1 MGTVSGHVAVE
12 LTELVGGTTLGG
24 THGGSNRLEGA
35 AETGGGLSVGS
46 TGGGRGGTTSGV
58 DLGGQGVHV
67 GLHGGINILG
77 LLGEGT
83 SEGGDL
89 VVGLLDL
96 LGGLSLEGKEGTVH
110 GTDGV
115 VELMLGGPLGRGD
128 GTSDGSTASGVLA
141 GSSTLLGV
149 GSRESMLG
157 HLHGGDEVLLSLGSG
172 GADSVEELTAHLTAG
187 SLGGETEVLNLGGG
201 LLGELGHLRGDT
213 HVEGGLGL
221 LVHVLELLLGLHHA
235 DLTLVHGT
243 LDGSLKLH
251 LVGLHD
257 GGELG
262 AATGVLHGVGTDD
275 TSELVHLTLELLVV
289 ADNVSVESGHA
300 LGEVGLGGAELISDV
315 ETSVTG
321 LGSELA
327 VDLHLGLLGLGDG
340 SVELASLLG
349 EHVGGVR
356 AVLLHGGTDLVEL
369 SGVVVSHGLEA
380 GIGGSLVGLDEV
392 LKLTVL
398 LKVLLVTL
406 VSDLDHAVGLGTH
419 IGVHLGLLELVLV
432 HGTGELGDA
441 SVGLGDLLLH
451 GGAEKVDLG
460 LELSLG
466 GGDTGLGLGLSGGDV
481 LDGLGEVAV
490 VQGLGGVE
498 GRSHTG
504 SGRLKGHIGVV
515 TVSGHLGAHTTEVSG
530 GLGNHNLELVVS
542 PLASGLVLGSE
553 LSSEL
558 GTTLGSLSASVGDL
572 LVELRHGTLE
582 SLAGGLGVL
591 LDLGNARV
599 DRGFVCG
606 HGALLCLHGNA
617 ELVGGMSLVAGH
629 TGTDLLGTT
638 DVGTVATV
646 SKGSST
652 VEAALHE
659 AHGTCEV
666 ILGLLGVHS
675 HLVKE
680 RLLQLLAS
688 GLVESK
694 VAVHLGTHGSNVAL
708 ASGLLGSDLFL
719 DVGKVVRQAHAAIGG
734 VGENGA
740 SLLDIGGIHRGWAT
754 NSVHALRRSE
764 HGLTLYIIA
773 RIGSDVHDRAAHGQA
788 TQECKGDTRTSHL
801 VSRHLNPNN
810 CMRGVEAPM

>member
-1 MGTVSGHVAVE
+1 M
-12 LTELVGGTTLGG
+12 
-24 THGGSNRLEGA
+24 NRSL
-35 AETGGGLSVGS
+35 
-46 TGGGRGGTTSGV
+46 
-58 DLGGQGVHV
+58 
-67 GLHGGINILG
+67 
-77 LLGEGT
+77 
-83 SEGGDL
+83 L

-115 VELMLGGPLGRGD
+115 VELTLGSTLGGSD

-141 GSSTLLGV
+141 GSGALLGV
-149 GSRESMLG
+149 GLGESSLG
-157 HLHGGDEVLLSLGSG
+157 DLDGSSEVLLSLLG
-172 GADSVEELTAHLTAG
+172 GGFHGHHHLLTHLSAG
-187 SLGGETEVLNLGGG
+187 SLGGHAQTVDLGGG
-201 LLGELGHLRGDT
+201 VLGELGHLRGDT
-213 HVEGGLGL
+213 HVEGRLGL
-221 LVHVLELLLGLHHA
+221 LVHVLELHLGLHHA
-235 DLTLVHGT
+235 DLTLVDGT
-243 LDGSLKLH
+243 SDGSLKLH

-262 AATGVLHGVGTDD
+262 AATGVLHSVGTDD

-300 LGEVGLGGAELISDV
+300 LGEVGLRGAELISDV

-349 EHVGGVR
+349 EHVGSMR
-356 AVLLHGGTDLVEL
+356 AVLLHGGAHLVEL
-369 SGVVVSHGLEA
+369 SGVMVSHGLEA

-406 VSDLDHAVGLGTH
+406 VSDLDHTVGLGTH

-490 VQGLGGVE
+490 VQGLGSVE

-582 SLAGGLGVL
+582 SLAGGL
-591 LDLGNARV
+591 A
-599 DRGFVCG
+599 
-606 HGALLCLHGNA
+606 
-617 ELVGGMSLVAGH
+617 
-629 TGTDLLGTT
+629 
-638 DVGTVATV
+638 
-646 SKGSST
+646 
-652 VEAALHE
+652 
-659 AHGTCEV
+659 
-666 ILGLLGVHS
+666 
-675 HLVKE
+675 
-680 RLLQLLAS
+680 
-688 GLVESK
+688 
-694 VAVHLGTHGSNVAL
+694 
-708 ASGLLGSDLFL
+708 
-719 DVGKVVRQAHAAIGG
+719 
-734 VGENGA
+734 
-740 SLLDIGGIHRGWAT
+740 
-754 NSVHALRRSE
+754 
-764 HGLTLYIIA
+764 
-773 RIGSDVHDRAAHGQA
+773 
-788 TQECKGDTRTSHL
+788 
-801 VSRHLNPNN
+801 
-810 CMRGVEAPM
+810 

>member
-12 LTELVGGTTLGG
+12 LTELVGDTTLGG

-67 GLHGGINILG
+67 GLHGGIDILG

-96 LGGLSLEGKEGTVH
+96 LGSLSLEGKEGTVH

-115 VELMLGGPLGRGD
+115 VELTLGSTLGGSD

-141 GSSTLLGV
+141 GSGALLGV
-149 GSRESMLG
+149 GLGEALLG
-157 HLHGGDEVLLSLGSG
+157 HLHGSDEVLLSLGSG

-257 GGELG
+257 SGELG

-275 TSELVHLTLELLVV
+275 TSELVHLTLEL
-289 ADNVSVESGHA
+289 
-300 LGEVGLGGAELISDV
+300 
-315 ETSVTG
+315 
-321 LGSELA
+321 
-327 VDLHLGLLGLGDG
+327 GDG

-349 EHVGGVR
+349 EHVRGVR

-481 LDGLGEVAV
+481 LDSLGEVAV

-591 LDLGNARV
+591 LDLGSIDSDVLVGLGNARV

-629 TGTDLLGTT
+629 TGADELGTT

-680 RLLQLLAS
+680 SLLQLLAS

-773 RIGSDVHDRAAHGQA
+773 RIGSDVH
-788 TQECKGDTRTSHL
+788 
-801 VSRHLNPNN
+801 
-810 CMRGVEAPM
+810 

>member
-115 VELMLGGPLGRGD
+115 VELTLGSTLGGSD

-141 GSSTLLGV
+141 GSGALLGV
-149 GSRESMLG
+149 GLGEALLG
-157 HLHGGDEVLLSLGSG
+157 HLHGSDEVLLSLGSG
-172 GADSVEELTAHLTAG
+172 GADSVEELTAHLGT
-187 SLGGETEVLNLGGG
+187 SRLGGETEVLNLGGG

-213 HVEGGLGL
+213 HVEGRLGL

-235 DLTLVHGT
+235 DLTLVDGT

-251 LVGLHD
+251 LVSLHD

-262 AATGVLHGVGTDD
+262 TATRVLHGVGTDD

-300 LGEVGLGGAELISDV
+300 LGEVGLRGAELISDV

-515 TVSGHLGAHTTEVSG
+515 TVSGHLGAHTAEVSG
-530 GLGNHNLELVVS
+530 GLGNHNLEFVVS
-542 PLASGLVLGSE
+542 PLASLLDLGSIDSDV
-553 LSSEL
+553 L
-558 GTTLGSLSASVGDL
+558 VG
-572 LVELRHGTLE
+572 
-582 SLAGGLGVL
+582 
-591 LDLGNARV
+591 LGNARV

-629 TGTDLLGTT
+629 TGTDELGTT

-680 RLLQLLAS
+680 SLLQLLAS

-788 TQECKGDTRTSHL
+788 TQECKGDTRTCGPRQGSC
-801 VSRHLNPNN
+801 RP
-810 CMRGVEAPM
+810 C

>member
-1 MGTVSGHVAVE
+1 MGTVGGHVAVE
-12 LTELVGGTTLGG
+12 LTELAGSTTLGG
-24 THGGSNRLEGA
+24 THGGRNRLEGA
-35 AETGGGLSVGS
+35 AETGGGLGVGS
-46 TGGGRGGTTSGV
+46 TGGRRGAAASGV
-58 DLGGQGVHV
+58 DLGSQGVHV
-67 GLHGGINILG
+67 GLHGGVDVLG
-77 LLGEGT
+77 LLSEGT
-83 SEGGDL
+83 GVGGHL

-96 LGGLSLEGKEGTVH
+96 LGGLSLEG
-110 GTDGV
+110 
-115 VELMLGGPLGRGD
+115 
-128 GTSDGSTASGVLA
+128 
-141 GSSTLLGV
+141 SSTLLGV
-149 GSRESMLG
+149 GSGEGLLG
-157 HLHGGDEVLLSLGSG
+157 HLHGSDEVLLSLGSG

-187 SLGGETEVLNLGGG
+187 SLGGETEVLDLGSG

-300 LGEVGLGGAELISDV
+300 IGEVGLRGAELISDV

-349 EHVGGVR
+349 EHVRGVR

-406 VSDLDHAVGLGTH
+406 VSDLDHTVGLGTH

-490 VQGLGGVE
+490 VQGLSGVE

-558 GTTLGSLSASVGDL
+558 GTALGSLSASVGNL
-572 LVELRHGTLE
+572 LVELGHSTLE
-582 SLAGGLGVL
+582 RLAGGLGVL
-591 LDLGNARV
+591 LDLGSIDSDVLVGLGNARV

-617 ELVGGMSLVAGH
+617 ELVGGMSLVASD
-629 TGTDLLGTT
+629 TGTD
-638 DVGTVATV
+638 
-646 SKGSST
+646 
-652 VEAALHE
+652 E
-659 AHGTCEV
+659 
-666 ILGLLGVHS
+666 
-675 HLVKE
+675 
-680 RLLQLLAS
+680 
-688 GLVESK
+688 
-694 VAVHLGTHGSNVAL
+694 
-708 ASGLLGSDLFL
+708 
-719 DVGKVVRQAHAAIGG
+719 
-734 VGENGA
+734 
-740 SLLDIGGIHRGWAT
+740 
-754 NSVHALRRSE
+754 
-764 HGLTLYIIA
+764 
-773 RIGSDVHDRAAHGQA
+773 
-788 TQECKGDTRTSHL
+788 
-801 VSRHLNPNN
+801 
-810 CMRGVEAPM
+810 

>member
-1 MGTVSGHVAVE
+1 M
-12 LTELVGGTTLGG
+12 
-24 THGGSNRLEGA
+24 NRSL
-35 AETGGGLSVGS
+35 
-46 TGGGRGGTTSGV
+46 
-58 DLGGQGVHV
+58 
-67 GLHGGINILG
+67 
-77 LLGEGT
+77 
-83 SEGGDL
+83 L

-115 VELMLGGPLGRGD
+115 VELTLGSTLGGSD

-141 GSSTLLGV
+141 GSGALLGV
-149 GSRESMLG
+149 GLGEALLG
-157 HLHGGDEVLLSLGSG
+157 HLHGSDEVLLSLGSG

-275 TSELVHLTLELLVV
+275 TSELVHLPLELLVV

-300 LGEVGLGGAELISDV
+300 LGEVGLGGAELVSDV

-392 LKLTVL
+392 LQLTVL

-406 VSDLDHAVGLGTH
+406 VSDLDHTVGLGTH

-441 SVGLGDLLLH
+441 SIGLGDLLLH

-460 LELSLG
+460 LDLSLG
-466 GGDTGLGLGLSGGDV
+466 GGDV

-490 VQGLGGVE
+490 VQGLSGVE

-542 PLASGLVLGSE
+542 PLASGL
-553 LSSEL
+553 
-558 GTTLGSLSASVGDL
+558 
-572 LVELRHGTLE
+572 
-582 SLAGGLGVL
+582 GVL
-591 LDLGNARV
+591 LDLGSIDSDVLVGLGNARV

-680 RLLQLLAS
+680 SLLQLLAS

-773 RIGSDVHDRAAHGQA
+773 RIGSDVHDRAAHAQA
-788 TQECKGDTRTSHL
+788 TQECKGETRTSHL

-810 CMRGVEAPM
+810 CMR

>member
-1 MGTVSGHVAVE
+1 M
-12 LTELVGGTTLGG
+12 
-24 THGGSNRLEGA
+24 NRSL
-35 AETGGGLSVGS
+35 
-46 TGGGRGGTTSGV
+46 
-58 DLGGQGVHV
+58 
-67 GLHGGINILG
+67 
-77 LLGEGT
+77 
-83 SEGGDL
+83 L

-115 VELMLGGPLGRGD
+115 VELTLGSTLGGSD

-141 GSSTLLGV
+141 GSGALLGV
-149 GSRESMLG
+149 GLGEALLG
-157 HLHGGDEVLLSLGSG
+157 HLHGSDEVLLSLLG
-172 GADSVEELTAHLTAG
+172 GGFHGHHHLLAHLGAG
-187 SLGGETEVLNLGGG
+187 SLGGHAQTVDLGGG

-300 LGEVGLGGAELISDV
+300 LGEVGLRGAELISDV

-349 EHVGGVR
+349 EHVGSMR
-356 AVLLHGGTDLVEL
+356 AVLLHGGAHLVEL
-369 SGVVVSHGLEA
+369 SGVMVSHGLEA

-591 LDLGNARV
+591 LDLGSVDSDVLVGLGNARV

-606 HGALLCLHGNA
+606 HGALLCLTA
-617 ELVGGMSLVAGH
+617 
-629 TGTDLLGTT
+629 
-638 DVGTVATV
+638 
-646 SKGSST
+646 
-652 VEAALHE
+652 
-659 AHGTCEV
+659 
-666 ILGLLGVHS
+666 
-675 HLVKE
+675 
-680 RLLQLLAS
+680 
-688 GLVESK
+688 
-694 VAVHLGTHGSNVAL
+694 
-708 ASGLLGSDLFL
+708 
-719 DVGKVVRQAHAAIGG
+719 
-734 VGENGA
+734 
-740 SLLDIGGIHRGWAT
+740 
-754 NSVHALRRSE
+754 
-764 HGLTLYIIA
+764 
-773 RIGSDVHDRAAHGQA
+773 
-788 TQECKGDTRTSHL
+788 
-801 VSRHLNPNN
+801 
-810 CMRGVEAPM
+810 MR